1 MASRSRLAS
10 VHHSSDSSNSN
21 DYDFSTYTIQL
32 PPTPD
37 NQPMEVAL
45 ERSSSWRV
53 EDQYASGSIFVGG
66 YNNVTHAHWKEKSD

>member
-1 MASRSRLAS
+1 MASGSRLAS
-10 VHHSSDSSNSN
+10 VHRSSDSSNSN
-21 DYDFSTYTIQL
+21 DYDFSIYTVHL

-53 EDQYASGSIFVGG
+53 EDQYASGSIFIGG
-66 YNNVTHAHWKEKSD
+66 YNSVTHAHWKEKSD